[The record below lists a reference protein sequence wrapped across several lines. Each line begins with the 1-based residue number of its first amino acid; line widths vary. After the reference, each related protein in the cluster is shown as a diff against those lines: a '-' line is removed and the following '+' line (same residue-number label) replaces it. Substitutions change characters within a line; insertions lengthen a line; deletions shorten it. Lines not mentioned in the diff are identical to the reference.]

1 MIQIKSFTF
10 NDFQENTYI
19 ISSNNQ
25 CVIIDPGNYYD
36 NENIEIKN
44 FIDSKNFIVNCILLT
59 HCHIDHILGI
69 KYLQDIFNVDVFIP
83 AGEEEMYKSSENIAV
98 LYGLNSYNHFEGVKL
113 LGSENKLSFGDINF
127 DVLNVPGHSQD
138 HRAFLLKDEK
148 ACLSGDVLF
157 KNSIGRTDLPGCDYD
172 TLIKSIKNTLFLVGD
187 DVTIYP
193 GHGPLTLV
201 KDEIEQNPFL
211 N

>member
-113 LGSENKLSFGDINF
+113 LGSENKLSFCDINF
-127 DVLNVPGHSQD
+127 DVLNVPGHSKD

-157 KNSIGRTDLPGCDYD
+157 KNSIGRTDLPGGDYD
-172 TLIKSIKNTLFLVGD
+172 TLIKSI
-187 DVTIYP
+187 
-193 GHGPLTLV
+193 
-201 KDEIEQNPFL
+201 
-211 N
+211 

>member
-19 ISSNNQ
+19 ISRNNQ

-157 KNSIGRTDLPGCDYD
+157 KNSIGRTDLPGGNYD
-172 TLIKSIKNTLFLVGD
+172 TLIKSIKNTLFLLGD

-193 GHGPLTLV
+193 GHGVITLV
-201 KDEIEQNPFL
+201 KDEIEKNPFL

>member
-19 ISSNNQ
+19 ISRNNQ

-36 NENIEIKN
+36 NENVEIKN

-83 AGEEEMYKSSENIAV
+83 AGEEEMYKSSENIAA

-157 KNSIGRTDLPGCDYD
+157 KNSIGRTDLPGGDYD
-172 TLIKSIKNTLFLVGD
+172 TLIKSIKNTLFLVVD

-193 GHGPLTLV
+193 GHGPVTLV

>member
-19 ISSNNQ
+19 ISRNNQ

-157 KNSIGRTDLPGCDYD
+157 KNSIGRTDLPGGDYD
-172 TLIKSIKNTLFLVGD
+172 TLIKSIKNTLFLAGD

>member
-19 ISSNNQ
+19 ISRNNQ

-157 KNSIGRTDLPGCDYD
+157 KNSIGRTDLPGGDYD

-193 GHGPLTLV
+193 GHGSLTLV

>member
-19 ISSNNQ
+19 ISRNNQ
-25 CVIIDPGNYYD
+25 CIIIDPGNYYD
-36 NENIEIKN
+36 NENVEIKN

-83 AGEEEMYKSSENIAV
+83 AGEEEMYKSSENITA

-157 KNSIGRTDLPGCDYD
+157 KNSIGRTDLPGGDYD
-172 TLIKSIKNTLFLVGD
+172 SLIKSIKNTLFLVGD
-187 DVTIYP
+187 DVIIYP
-193 GHGPLTLV
+193 GHGPVTLV

>member
-19 ISSNNQ
+19 ISLNNQ

-36 NENIEIKN
+36 NENKEIKN

-98 LYGLNSYNHFEGVKL
+98 LYGLNSYNHFEDVKL

-157 KNSIGRTDLPGCDYD
+157 KNSIGRTDLPGGDYD

>member
-1 MIQIKSFTF
+1 
-10 NDFQENTYI
+10 
-19 ISSNNQ
+19 
-25 CVIIDPGNYYD
+25 
-36 NENIEIKN
+36 
-44 FIDSKNFIVNCILLT
+44 
-59 HCHIDHILGI
+59 
-69 KYLQDIFNVDVFIP
+69 
-83 AGEEEMYKSSENIAV
+83 MYKSSENIAV

-138 HRAFLLKDEK
+138 HRAFLVIDEK

-157 KNSIGRTDLPGCDYD
+157 KNSIGRTDLPGGDYD

-193 GHGPLTLV
+193 GHGPLTHV

>member
-19 ISSNNQ
+19 ISRNNQ

-98 LYGLNSYNHFEGVKL
+98 LYGLNSYNHFEDVKL

-157 KNSIGRTDLPGCDYD
+157 KNSIGRTDLPGGDYD
-172 TLIKSIKNTLFLVGD
+172 TLIKSIKNTLFLLGD
-187 DVTIYP
+187 DFTIYP

>member
-19 ISSNNQ
+19 ISRNNQ

-98 LYGLNSYNHFEGVKL
+98 LYGLNLYNHFEDVKL

-148 ACLSGDVLF
+148 ACLSL
-157 KNSIGRTDLPGCDYD
+157 S
-172 TLIKSIKNTLFLVGD
+172 LIHI
-187 DVTIYP
+187 
-193 GHGPLTLV
+193 
-201 KDEIEQNPFL
+201 
-211 N
+211 

>member
-19 ISSNNQ
+19 ISLKNQ

-98 LYGLNSYNHFEGVKL
+98 LYGLNSYNHFEDVKL

-157 KNSIGRTDLPGCDYD
+157 KNSIGRTDLPGGDYD

>member
-19 ISSNNQ
+19 ISRNNQ

-157 KNSIGRTDLPGCDYD
+157 KNSIGRTDLPGGDYD

-187 DVTIYP
+187 DFTIYP

>member
-19 ISSNNQ
+19 ISLNNH

-69 KYLQDIFNVDVFIP
+69 KYLQDIFDVDVFIP

-98 LYGLNSYNHFEGVKL
+98 LYGLNSYNHFEDVKL

-157 KNSIGRTDLPGCDYD
+157 KNSIGRTDLPGGDYD

-193 GHGPLTLV
+193 GHGPLTLF

>member
-19 ISSNNQ
+19 ISRNNQ
-25 CVIIDPGNYYD
+25 CIIIDPGNYYD

-59 HCHIDHILGI
+59 HCHIDHILGV

-98 LYGLNSYNHFEGVKL
+98 LY
-113 LGSENKLSFGDINF
+113 LS
-127 DVLNVPGHSQD
+127 
-138 HRAFLLKDEK
+138 
-148 ACLSGDVLF
+148 
-157 KNSIGRTDLPGCDYD
+157 
-172 TLIKSIKNTLFLVGD
+172 LIHI
-187 DVTIYP
+187 
-193 GHGPLTLV
+193 
-201 KDEIEQNPFL
+201 
-211 N
+211 

>member
-10 NDFQENTYI
+10 NDFKENTYI
-19 ISSNNQ
+19 ISRNNQ
-25 CVIIDPGNYYD
+25 CIIIDPGNYYD

-157 KNSIGRTDLPGCDYD
+157 KNSIGRTDLPGGDYD

-193 GHGPLTLV
+193 GHGPETLV

>member
-19 ISSNNQ
+19 ISLNNQ

-83 AGEEEMYKSSENIAV
+83 VGEEEMYKSSENIAV
-98 LYGLNSYNHFEGVKL
+98 LYGLNSYNHFEDVKL

-157 KNSIGRTDLPGCDYD
+157 KNSIGRTDLPGGDYD

>member
-19 ISSNNQ
+19 ISRNNQ
-25 CVIIDPGNYYD
+25 CIIIDPGNYYD
-36 NENIEIKN
+36 NENVEIKN

-148 ACLSGDVLF
+148 SCLSGDVLF
-157 KNSIGRTDLPGCDYD
+157 KNSIGRTDLPGGDYD

>member
-19 ISSNNQ
+19 ISRNNQ

-83 AGEEEMYKSSENIAV
+83 SGEEEMYKSSENIAV

-157 KNSIGRTDLPGCDYD
+157 KNSIGRTDLPGGDYD

-187 DVTIYP
+187 DVAIYP

>member
-19 ISSNNQ
+19 ISRNNQ

-69 KYLQDIFNVDVFIP
+69 KYLQDTFNVDVFIP

-98 LYGLNSYNHFEGVKL
+98 LYGLNSYNHFEDVKL
-113 LGSENKLSFGDINF
+113 LGSENKLSFGDINL

-157 KNSIGRTDLPGCDYD
+157 KNSIGRTDLPGGDYD

>member
-19 ISSNNQ
+19 ISRNNQ

-69 KYLQDIFNVDVFIP
+69 KYLQEIFNVDVFIP

-113 LGSENKLSFGDINF
+113 LGSENKLSFSGINF

-157 KNSIGRTDLPGCDYD
+157 KNSIGRTDLPGGDYD

-193 GHGPLTLV
+193 GHGPVTLV

>member
-19 ISSNNQ
+19 ISRNNQ

-36 NENIEIKN
+36 NENVEIKN

-157 KNSIGRTDLPGCDYD
+157 KNSIGRTDLPGGDYD
-172 TLIKSIKNTLFLVGD
+172 TLIKSIKNTLFIVGD
-187 DVTIYP
+187 DFTIYP